1 MQTPAQPSP
10 PFPLQR
16 IVRNLSYGFTLV
28 GLMGVKAMGS
38 DAVTGD
44 TTVDSF
50 TEFVRDVEP
59 RLRRA
64 LGATL
69 GVDQGLDATAEAL
82 AYGWEHWSRV
92 SGMDNP
98 AGYLYRVGKHYG
110 MRHRN
115 RPIRLP
121 RPPEAAHPWVEPA
134 LPAALDRLSEKQR
147 VAVLLT
153 KSFQWTFEE
162 TAEVLGVSIGT
173 VEKHV
178 ERGMGKLRRALR
190 GGMT

>member
-1 MQTPAQPSP
+1 M
-10 PFPLQR
+10 
-16 IVRNLSYGFTLV
+16 
-28 GLMGVKAMGS
+28 GLMGVKATRS
-38 DAVTGD
+38 DALTGD
-44 TTVDSF
+44 TSVDSF
-50 TEFVRDVEP
+50 TDFVRDVEP

-64 LGATL
+64 LGSTL

-92 SGMDNP
+92 KGMENP

-110 MRHRN
+110 MRHRPH
-115 RPIRLP
+115 PIRLP
-121 RPPEAAHPWVEPA
+121 RPPESDNPWIEPA
-134 LPAALDRLSEKQR
+134 LPGALDRLSEKQR

-153 KSFQWTFEE
+153 KSFQWTFAE
-162 TAEVLGVSIGT
+162 TAEMLGVSVGT

>member
-1 MQTPAQPSP
+1 MC
-10 PFPLQR
+10 
-16 IVRNLSYGFTLV
+16 
-28 GLMGVKAMGS
+28 LMGVKAMGS
-38 DAVTGD
+38 HAVTGD
-44 TTVDSF
+44 TSVDSF

-69 GVDQGLDATAEAL
+69 GVDRGLDATAEAL

-92 SGMDNP
+92 KDMDNP

-110 MRHRN
+110 MRHRP

-121 RPPEAAHPWVEPA
+121 RPPDTSNPWIEPA
-134 LPAALDRLSEKQR
+134 LPGALDRLSERQR
-147 VAVLLT
+147 VAVLLI
-153 KSFQWTFEE
+153 KSFQWTYGE
-162 TAEVLGVSIGT
+162 TAEMLGVSVGT

-190 GGMT
+190 GGIA